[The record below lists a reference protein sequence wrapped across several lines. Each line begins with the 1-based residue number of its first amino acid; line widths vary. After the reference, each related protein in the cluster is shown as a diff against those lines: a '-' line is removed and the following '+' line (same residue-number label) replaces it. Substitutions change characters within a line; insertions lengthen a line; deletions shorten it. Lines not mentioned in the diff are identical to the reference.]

1 MKSLFLL
8 LLCCLDLPFKKEAPS
23 FIDPA
28 AAYMAPSFIDPTGT
42 YILRGDI
49 KNNNIVGHYGE
60 MRVRLLDRRTAAFCF
75 YINNG
80 YPNFASGAVLDTLSY
95 EDNRLQF
102 QPSMDSGCSLILTF
116 SERSV
121 EIMEVYGDP
130 RSGCGFA
137 PGVMEAATFRKI
149 SSEIPVIQDLSHR
162 GQPGG

>member
-8 LLCCLDLPFKKEAPS
+8 LLCFVHPPVHKEE
-23 FIDPA
+23 
-28 AAYMAPSFIDPTGT
+28 PSFIDPTGT

-49 KNNNIVGHYGE
+49 KKNNIVGHYGE

-80 YPNFASGAVLDTLSY
+80 YPNFDSGAALDTLIY
-95 EDNRLQF
+95 DDNRLQF
-102 QPSMDSGCSLILTF
+102 RPSMDSGCFLVLTF
-116 SERSV
+116 SLKSV
-121 EIMEVYGDP
+121 EIMEVYGNP

-137 PGVMEAATFRKI
+137 PGVMDAATFRKI
-149 SSEIPVIQDLSHR
+149 SSEIPVIQDLSGR

>member
-8 LLCCLDLPFKKEAPS
+8 LLCFVHPPFPKEE
-23 FIDPA
+23 
-28 AAYMAPSFIDPTGT
+28 PSFIDPTGT

-49 KNNNIVGHYGE
+49 KKNNIVGHFGE

-80 YPNFASGAVLDTLSY
+80 YPNFASGAALDTLSY
-95 EDNRLQF
+95 DDNRLQF
-102 QPSMDSGCSLILTF
+102 RPAKDSGCFLVLTF
-116 SERSV
+116 GVKSV
-121 EIMEVYGDP
+121 EIMEVYGNP

-137 PGVMEAATFRKI
+137 PGVMDAATFRKI
-149 SSEIPVIQDLSHR
+149 SSEIPVIQDLSDR

>member
-1 MKSLFLL
+1 MKSLFLM
-8 LLCCLDLPFKKEAPS
+8 LLCFVHPPFPKEE
-23 FIDPA
+23 
-28 AAYMAPSFIDPTGT
+28 PSFIDPTGT

-80 YPNFASGAVLDTLSY
+80 YPNFASGAALDTLIY
-95 EDNRLQF
+95 DDNRLQF
-102 QPSMDSGCSLILTF
+102 RPARDSGCFLVLTF
-116 SERSV
+116 SLKSV
-121 EIMEVYGDP
+121 EIMEVYGNP

-137 PGVMEAATFRKI
+137 PGVMDAATFRKI
-149 SSEIPVIQDLSHR
+149 SSEIPVIQDLSGR

>member
-8 LLCCLDLPFKKEAPS
+8 LLCCLGLPFHKE
-23 FIDPA
+23 
-28 AAYMAPSFIDPTGT
+28 APSFIDPTGT
-42 YILRGDI
+42 YLLRGDI

-95 EDNRLQF
+95 EDNRLHF
-102 QPSMDSGCSLILTF
+102 RPSKDSGCSLILTF

-121 EIMEVYGDP
+121 EIMAVYGDP